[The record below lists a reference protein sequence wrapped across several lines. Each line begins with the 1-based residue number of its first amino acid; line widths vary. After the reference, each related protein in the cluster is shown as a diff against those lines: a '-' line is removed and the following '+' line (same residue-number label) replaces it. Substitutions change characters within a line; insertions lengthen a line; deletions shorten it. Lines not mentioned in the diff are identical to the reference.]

1 MTSVGLGVGSLMSR
15 HREGERAGPSLEEG
29 EEEGLLRSRPS
40 GASASSAGAPTGRR
54 PRERSFAERSV
65 AAERGLWQRRGG
77 GQCVRARGASHEV
90 ERQHGGLADAGRR
103 GVPRGEDALG
113 ARDDGQVHLV
123 EGGRLVARVAQRARV
138 VPCACASTQARVS
151 GCNLA
156 ARRVSAPRAE
166 QDDLRLGGRAPAR
179 FQPVDPRV
187 ERRV

>member
-1 MTSVGLGVGSLMSR
+1 MNR

-29 EEEGLLRSRPS
+29 EGEGRP
-40 GASASSAGAPTGRR
+40 AAVEAER
-54 PRERSFAERSV
+54 RERLERGRAYGEASEREKLRGKVCGSREGAV
-65 AAERGLWQRRGG
+65 AAERWLWQRRGG

-166 QDDLRLGGRAPAR
+166 QDDLRLGGRDPAR